1 MKSAQKATGPEGT
14 RPLLVTSFPCFRL
27 LALMALGFLGR
38 MNELD
43 MVGQTRRAAP
53 SRSGTSRG
61 WSGGGGQGRRQELVI
76 FRLGPKQVHRTRV
89 VRKTLA
95 IFVPVSEQL
104 CSNPTH
110 PLCSTFLSSTL
121 PANFFA
127 LFILPARDDVGFL
140 GPSGPPKRG
149 ALKLKAPG
157 LKIRLA
163 RGEAIEEMG

>member
-76 FRLGPKQVHRTRV
+76 FTLGPKQVHRTRESSVAWV

-95 IFVPVSEQL
+95 STPEFSFPSASSFALTQHTLSAVPFSPRPSQL
-104 CSNPTH
+104 PS
-110 PLCSTFLSSTL
+110 SLSSFYQLGTMWAFWA
-121 PANFFA
+121 PRVPRNVA
-127 LFILPARDDVGFL
+127 L
-140 GPSGPPKRG
+140 
-149 ALKLKAPG
+149 
-157 LKIRLA
+157 
-163 RGEAIEEMG
+163 